1 MLTMVILSMQVR
13 LVVILGFNVLI
24 WDLDL
29 SNFILVRVRISLT
42 DSHVHRVV
50 LAKDVYKS

>member
-42 DSHVHRVV
+42 DSRVHRVV